1 MDFIVRPG
9 PRLLPMGWFPR
20 MSAVPRDHRHRP
32 VIATRGLPLSGAQDR
47 RLARASTAVTESPI
61 RND

>member
-32 VIATRGLPLSGAQDR
+32 AIAHPVGYLYRARRTAGLRRFAMTRLS
-47 RLARASTAVTESPI
+47 I
-61 RND
+61 N

>member
-32 VIATRGLPLSGAQDR
+32 AIAPRGLPLSGAQDR
-47 RLARASTAVTESPI
+47 RCLNRRDRVADSQ
-61 RND
+61 

>member
-32 VIATRGLPLSGAQDR
+32 AIAHPVGYLYRARRTAGLPEPQ
-47 RLARASTAVTESPI
+47 PP
-61 RND
+61 